1 MVTDGGVTVY
11 GWMDGCSPVFA
22 AIFLGRAKRRGG
34 GLSQTRQ
41 VDRDC
46 EKVRKMKENVMSSNK
61 QWIIIVI
68 KAAVKKKKGQTR
80 Y

>member
-1 MVTDGGVTVY
+1 MQSCFCCDIS
-11 GWMDGCSPVFA
+11 WQSEE
-22 AIFLGRAKRRGG
+22 KRGG

-46 EKVRKMKENVMSSNK
+46 EKVRKMKEKVRSSNK

-68 KAAVKKKKGQTR
+68 KAAVKKKRANTLLTVRVCTIKTS
-80 Y
+80 